1 MTPPEDAAITRT
13 AASSAFADGV
23 RAAWPICIGYIPIGL
38 AFGVLAQKTGLHPFQ
53 IGLMSTLVFAGS
65 SQFIAVSML
74 ASGAS
79 AGAIIMTTFIVN
91 IRHVLMSS
99 ALALH
104 LPGADK
110 IRLSLYAYGVTDESF
125 AINNVRFGYPGW
137 DLPRAIWVNQ
147 TANACWIASTVIGG
161 IGGQYIPERAFGV
174 DYALTAMFIC
184 LLVYQL
190 RERRHWITAA
200 VAGALAVI
208 LALALP
214 GNSYVVLASMLAAT
228 AGTLVIYRRRQGE
241 GGDD

>member
-1 MTPPEDAAITRT
+1 MTPPEDAAI
-13 AASSAFADGV
+13 APPDASSAFSDGI

-38 AFGVLAQKTGLHPFQ
+38 AFGVLAQKIGLRPYQ
-53 IGLMSTLVFAGS
+53 IGMMSILVFAGS

-91 IRHVLMSS
+91 IRHFLMSS

-110 IRLSLYAYGVTDESF
+110 KRLSLYAYGVTDESF
-125 AINNVRFGYPGW
+125 AVNNARFVDPGW

-147 TANACWIASTVIGG
+147 TANACWIVSTVLGG

-190 RERRHWITAA
+190 RERRHWIAA
-200 VAGALAVI
+200 AGAGALAVV
-208 LALALP
+208 LALAVP
-214 GNSYVVLASMLAAT
+214 GNSYVVLASVLTAT
-228 AGTLVIYRRRQGE
+228 AGTLVMVRRNRGE
-241 GGDD
+241 NGND